1 MKRGPLHCGKH
12 PNWFNSHAVIW
23 WNVRGGGIRL
33 IVLYVKSWQVICAFR
48 CPFWHKLQNNDMVVF
63 KLFKH
68 ISRPSNQSGIF
79 FLAAAFLHLP
89 VLHSL
94 FFSLSAFHPEPQM
107 IFPGFIV
114 SQREKWDR
122 CALTQ
127 YTYGWT
133 QVTDWSDLFINAAN
147 SSWEITWS
155 VWTVVLKIGESQK
168 YLTQKIF
175 TQTSGVKGLQSYH
188 WAEGNVHLP
197 MKKG

>member
-1 MKRGPLHCGKH
+1 MLMCLDYILLKWREGHYTVENIQTDSILMQSYDKMLEE
-12 PNWFNSHAVIW
+12 
-23 WNVRGGGIRL
+23 GGERL
-33 IVLYVKSWQVICAFR
+33 IVLYVKSWQVICAFC
-48 CPFWHKLQNNDMVVF
+48 CPFQHKLQNNDMVVF

-79 FLAAAFLHLP
+79 FLAVAFLHSP

-94 FFSLSAFHPEPQM
+94 FFFSLSALRPEPQM
-107 IFPGFIV
+107 IFRGFIV
-114 SQREKWDR
+114 PQREKWDR
-122 CALTQ
+122 CALIQ

-168 YLTQKIF
+168 YLTQKY
-175 TQTSGVKGLQSYH
+175 SHRL
-188 WAEGNVHLP
+188 
-197 MKKG
+197 